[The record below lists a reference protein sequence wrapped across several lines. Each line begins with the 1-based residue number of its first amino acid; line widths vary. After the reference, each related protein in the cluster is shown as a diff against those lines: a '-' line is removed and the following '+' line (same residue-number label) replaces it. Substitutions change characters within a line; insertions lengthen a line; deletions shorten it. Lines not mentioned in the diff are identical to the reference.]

1 MEYSIEHYKQVLWSS
16 WFFFQKRHWWQ
27 KYEALHM
34 ASNISHMEYS
44 IWPRKDV
51 IWSTSYDIV
60 KLILKHSIRHQ
71 NSAIWSTPYGSN
83 SRPYGVLHKALKTS
97 LMELFIFLSQKTL
110 MTKLWSTPYGLEFM
124 PYGVLHMASKSN
136 HMEYSIWQYI
146 ESFGVDSKALHMTSE
161 KRHMEYSIWSLFDAI
176 WSTPCGHYFLPYGV
190 LHMVTVEFIF
200 SRAKWPT

>member
-1 MEYSIEHYKQVLWSS
+1 
-16 WFFFQKRHWWQ
+16 
-27 KYEALHM
+27 
-34 ASNISHMEYS
+34 
-44 IWPRKDV
+44 
-51 IWSTSYDIV
+51 
-60 KLILKHSIRHQ
+60 
-71 NSAIWSTPYGSN
+71 
-83 SRPYGVLHKALKTS
+83 
-97 LMELFIFLSQKTL
+97 MELFIFLSQKTL
-110 MTKLWSTPYGLEFM
+110 MTKLWSTPYGLKFM

-200 SRAKWPT
+200 SRGCPICDLWWMFIFPNYVTRALTEIWRNSFFAAYITKKKGSKFTQKPCFLIIF

>member
-1 MEYSIEHYKQVLWSS
+1 MSTVEEIQSAPKFLFLLPHGGLHVVTISCHTEYSIRSVIQGLMEYSIKHWKQVL
-16 WFFFQKRHWWQ
+16 
-27 KYEALHM
+27 
-34 ASNISHMEYS
+34 
-44 IWPRKDV
+44 
-51 IWSTSYDIV
+51 
-60 KLILKHSIRHQ
+60 
-71 NSAIWSTPYGSN
+71 
-83 SRPYGVLHKALKTS
+83 
-97 LMELFIFLSQKTL
+97 ELFIFLSQKTL
-110 MTKLWSTPYGLEFM
+110 MTKLWSTPYGLKFM

-200 SRAKWPT
+200 SRVELKHF